1 MIVTNIKIVLT
12 NIRIFVTNT
21 RIFITKSR
29 YFFLYQKEGLK
40 SWLRQR
46 MLGILNLS
54 ERQTNKFELL
64 AKQSKC
70 GNNIK

>member
-1 MIVTNIKIVLT
+1 MITTRAPDGAKNIK
-12 NIRIFVTNT
+12 IFVTN
-21 RIFITKSR
+21 K
-29 YFFLYQKEGLK
+29 GLK

>member
-21 RIFITKSR
+21 RIYITNIKI
-29 YFFLYQKEGLK
+29 FVTNKGLK